1 MPGMTRADMEQV
13 DQLIGAGNI
22 GAARN
27 LLRSLDDPRALKAL
41 EKLNRK
47 YPPETASSPL
57 PPLKP
62 KSPPATAPARV
73 ELPPALRLDEM
84 EEIKEAIR
92 EKRYDDAEALLVLS
106 DHPDAEKLRDRLTAI
121 RGGSSKVKHVYG
133 GPEKDFTNRLV
144 ICIVLLFF
152 AFIPGLIALEIFVGE
167 ARQFPDAPGAKGLI
181 RTRKIVMGLML
192 VGVVLFVLCGLMMT
206 VVNQVSE
213 SAYATVM
220 AR

>member
-1 MPGMTRADMEQV
+1 MEQV

-27 LLRSLDDPRALKAL
+27 LLRSLDDPRAVKAL

-47 YPPETASSPL
+47 YPPETAAAPL

-73 ELPPALRLDEM
+73 ELPPALRQDEM

-121 RGGSSKVKHVYG
+121 RGGGGGGKVKHVHG

-152 AFIPGLIALEIFVGE
+152 AFVPGLIALEIFVGE

-181 RTRKIVMGLML
+181 RTRRIVMGLML
-192 VGVVLFVLCGLMMT
+192 VGVVLFVLCGLMM
-206 VVNQVSE
+206 VMVNQVSE
-213 SAYATVM
+213 NAYATVM